1 MKYLWERGLT
11 NHITGSGGF
20 RGAKGARA
28 PLQPE
33 IFSISC
39 SFSENL
45 AISYVGSPPPSPDGW
60 RPLLRGILD
69 PPMTGDSNLMFLTR
83 FWWLSDAE
91 MDNRYEDD
99 LWQKFK
105 MKIELKLDGTQTKSA
120 E

>member
-1 MKYLWERGLT
+1 
-11 NHITGSGGF
+11 
-20 RGAKGARA
+20 
-28 PLQPE
+28 
-33 IFSISC
+33 
-39 SFSENL
+39 
-45 AISYVGSPPPSPDGW
+45 
-60 RPLLRGILD
+60 
-69 PPMTGDSNLMFLTR
+69 MTGDSNLMFLTR